1 MRERRFTRKLWVT
14 SVMDLTPIDRQRL
27 VSGLPTIGPYGLSGE
42 SYSSCGCLG
51 RSFSAGRLARTV
63 MLDVGIHDIE
73 RHQVKLGGLNTPVCS
88 YLVDAI
94 CAI

>member
-1 MRERRFTRKLWVT
+1 MIRRFH
-14 SVMDLTPIDRQRL
+14 RQL
-27 VSGLPTIGPYGLSGE
+27 SEASEEKPVSGLPTTGGLSGE

-51 RSFSAGRLARTV
+51 RSSFSAGRLPRNTFGRTV
-63 MLDVGIHDIE
+63 LLDVGIHDID
-73 RHQVKLGGLNTPVCS
+73 QVKLGGLNAPVCS